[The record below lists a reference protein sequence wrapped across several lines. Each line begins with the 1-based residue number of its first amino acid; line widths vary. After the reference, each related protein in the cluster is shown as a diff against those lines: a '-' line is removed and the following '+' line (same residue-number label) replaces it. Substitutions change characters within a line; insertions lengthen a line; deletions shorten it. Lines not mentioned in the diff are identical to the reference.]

1 MLKKKFYFL
10 CFKVIMATFGDRTSP
25 PEQNR
30 GGKDNHKSG
39 TREPLIPL
47 SELRATVSQLLKEA
61 GQPKDA
67 RSRSQVAP
75 TLLSWVS
82 VGIVSWWTVLL
93 R

>member
-1 MLKKKFYFL
+1 
-10 CFKVIMATFGDRTSP
+10 MATFGDRTSP

-61 GQPKDA
+61 GNPRMQGAGA
-67 RSRSQVAP
+67 RWLQLCSA
-75 TLLSWVS
+75 
-82 VGIVSWWTVLL
+82 G
-93 R
+93 